1 MEEVLVPLI
10 VFATLFGMWY
20 VFFTTRNKERLA
32 LIEKGADASLF
43 NVGRKYNVKWKNFSL
58 SAGMFLIGIGLGII
72 VGALLA
78 ASTLFEKGAA
88 YTLSIFLFSGLAL
101 VTYYFVARKLDKAE
115 RE

>member
-58 SAGMFLIGIGLGII
+58 STGMFLIGVGLGIMA
-72 VGALLA
+72 GALLA
-78 ASTLFEKGAA
+78 ANTPFEEGAA
-88 YTLSIFLFSGLAL
+88 YTLSIFLFAGLAL
-101 VTYYFVARKLDKAE
+101 VVYYFLVRKLDKVE